1 MQRELPDWHE
11 LQLASH
17 SGDPLCCGPEMALQ
31 EAARQMQARGAGS
44 ILICREGRPEG
55 ILTDKDLRRATAAG
69 VEAVST
75 PVRQL
80 MSSPVHTV
88 HDQILAAEALAIMLR
103 LDISHLVITEDGT
116 PFTRAVGVVSQRDLL
131 VTQGNS
137 PAGLMREVRS
147 AGSVETLRE
156 IRERIGTL
164 AREYLEQGLPYPR
177 VAALVTT
184 LHDALTEQLI
194 GWASAQVQLPEGV
207 PFAWLALGSQ
217 GRGEQVFPSDQ
228 DNALLFGDVPDGELE
243 RTRRAFLEF
252 ATIVNDGLAQVG
264 FSACPA
270 GMMARNPKWCLSAS
284 EWTAL
289 FDRWIDT
296 PDESGLMHS
305 TIFFDFRSICG
316 PPEMAGTLY
325 AHIREHL
332 APEPVFLNYLG
343 VDALRNPKALG
354 FLGRFGLER
363 DGENRGRFD
372 LKARML
378 MPLVDSARLLILA
391 SGLDD
396 PKNTGGRFA
405 ALARAEPQNAELFR
419 STEVVLAFLGGL
431 RARAA
436 WAQKSSGRYLDL
448 RSLSRWD
455 RGELRRC
462 AKVIGQLQELVLVR
476 FQLAHLL

>member
-1 MQRELPDWHE
+1 MQQRN
-11 LQLASH
+11 
-17 SGDPLCCGPEMALQ
+17 
-31 EAARQMQARGAGS
+31 AGS
-44 ILICREGRPEG
+44 IVVCREGRPEG
-55 ILTDKDLRRATAAG
+55 ILTDKDLRRATAGG

-88 HDQILAAEALAIMLR
+88 HDQILVSEALATMLR
-103 LDISHLVITEDGT
+103 HDISHLVITEDGT
-116 PFTRAVGVVSQRDLL
+116 PDTRVVGVVSQRDLL

-137 PAGLMREVRS
+137 PAGLMQEVRS
-147 AGSVETLRE
+147 AGSVEALRE
-156 IRERIGTL
+156 IKERAGVL

-177 VAALVTT
+177 VASLVTS
-184 LHDALTEQLI
+184 LNEALTERLV
-194 GWASAQVQLPEGV
+194 GWASAQVQLPVGV

-217 GRGEQVFPSDQ
+217 GRGEQVYPSDQ
-228 DNALLFGDVPDGELE
+228 DNALLFGDVPDGSLE
-243 RTRRAFLEF
+243 TVRSAFLEL
-252 ATIVNDGLAQVG
+252 ASTVNEGLVQVG

-305 TIFFDFRSICG
+305 TIFFDFRTICG
-316 PPEMAGTLY
+316 PPELEGTLY

-343 VDALRNPKALG
+343 MDALRNPKPQG
-354 FLGRFGLER
+354 FLGRFRLER
-363 DGENRGRFD
+363 TGENRGRFD

-378 MPLVDSARLLILA
+378 MPLIDSARLLILA
-391 SGLDD
+391 SGLYD
-396 PKNTGGRFA
+396 PKNTGERFA
-405 ALARAEPQNAELFR
+405 ALALAEPQNAELFR
-419 STEVVLAFLGGL
+419 SSEAAFSFLGGL

-436 WAQKSSGRYLDL
+436 WSQNGSGRYLDL

-462 AKVIGQLQELVLVR
+462 AKVVGQLQELVLVR